1 MGEPGTGGV
10 QIASLAPPVGALD
23 SAPADNKAAAPRARA
38 AQAPAA
44 RVASARPNVRN
55 HKVRQGDTLF
65 SLAKQYGT
73 TVDALRAL
81 NNLKGSA
88 LKVGAQ
94 IRVPGTNARG

>member
-1 MGEPGTGGV
+1 
-10 QIASLAPPVGALD
+10 
-23 SAPADNKAAAPRARA
+23 AAAPRGRA
-38 AQAPAA
+38 APAPAA
-44 RVASARPNVRN
+44 RVASARPNVRT

-73 TVDALRAL
+73 SVDALRAL

-88 LKVGAQ
+88 LKVGAP

>member
-1 MGEPGTGGV
+1 
-10 QIASLAPPVGALD
+10 
-23 SAPADNKAAAPRARA
+23 
-38 AQAPAA
+38 
-44 RVASARPNVRN
+44 PNVRT

-73 TVDALRAL
+73 SVDALRAL

-88 LKVGAQ
+88 LKVGAP